1 MTYMNPSFKE
11 TGSRQFQPS
20 SVNLTPGHLFGLQAT
35 QTPKI
40 YERIGHSFR
49 LQRGRKTHLTKR
61 NWQQKAG
68 ASLNYQT
75 HPFPNHKKSAL
86 WKKHFVVSDILPLL
100 TFQDLPGPCLG
111 ALPIG
116 RGTWPPSV
124 ALSDCFCLVCLVDPK
139 HNTHDSL
146 IHHDSNKN
154 HSGILGMA
162 AWVSWVC
169 DWYLLEEQTRL
180 EQVDLNS
187 RKCAS
192 ISTCAAWHCCN
203 WMI

>member
-1 MTYMNPSFKE
+1 VFHKSFVGKVDVYILDPKHLEVEDLTSIQSHVVGVYSCHMILEMTYMNPSFKE

-86 WKKHFVVSDILPLL
+86 
-100 TFQDLPGPCLG
+100 
-111 ALPIG
+111 
-116 RGTWPPSV
+116 
-124 ALSDCFCLVCLVDPK
+124 
-139 HNTHDSL
+139 
-146 IHHDSNKN
+146 
-154 HSGILGMA
+154 
-162 AWVSWVC
+162 
-169 DWYLLEEQTRL
+169 
-180 EQVDLNS
+180 
-187 RKCAS
+187 
-192 ISTCAAWHCCN
+192 
-203 WMI
+203 